1 MRTLP
6 RLVPSLSVATVAA
19 AVALSACGPSID
31 PAAKAD
37 IDRRVSVLQPGPNA
51 VPAPAPG
58 MFAPMPFAVGQWT
71 QYKMMNDKNE
81 PSFIT
86 YKVVGQDGDAVWL
99 EIVNES
105 YTGRTIQKML
115 VAFGSRMDPNQV
127 EIRAVSTK
135 DAKGRVQ
142 EMPPPVIS
150 MMQSTYPRRRLD
162 ADHQLAGAAA
172 RVRERPGRPL
182 RRLLQGAHRR
192 AVGPLPQRR
201 RLVVAPGRA
210 AFGRRAIAGGR
221 PPFHHGIGR
230 LRDQRR
236 RQRVLSRRP
245 PVQVDGRPG
254 GARLSR
260 AGAPR

>member
-1 MRTLP
+1 LIRWRRFGTIAAMRTLP

-37 IDRRVSVLQPGPNA
+37 IDRRVSVLQAGSNA

-71 QYKMMNDKNE
+71 QYKMTNDKNE
-81 PSFIT
+81 PSFVT
-86 YKVVGQDGDAVWL
+86 YKVIGQDGNAVWL

-105 YTGRTIQKML
+105 YTGRTMQKML

-142 EMPPPVIS
+142 DMPPPVIS
-150 MMQSTYPRRRLD
+150 MMQSTFR
-162 ADHQLAGAAA
+162 G
-172 RVRERPGRPL
+172 VVSTMIISW
-182 RRLLQGAHRR
+182 QG
-192 AVGPLPQRR
+192 LPQESASVPAGRFDGCFKAR
-201 RLVVAPGRA
+201 TDAQWGPFRSVADSWSHPAVPLSGAVRSQGVDHPFTMELA
-210 AFGRRAIAGGR
+210 AFGT
-221 PPFHHGIGR
+221 
-230 LRDQRR
+230 
-236 RQRVLSRRP
+236 S
-245 PVQVDGRPG
+245 
-254 GARLSR
+254 GAVSEF
-260 AGAPR
+260 